1 MMNPT
6 WSAQKQLITVH
17 PLGGCPMGD
26 DASTGVVDINGEVFG
41 YPNLF
46 VTDASVIPTA
56 VGPNPSKTIGA
67 NAERIAQGIVD
78 RGV

>member
-1 MMNPT
+1 
-6 WSAQKQLITVH
+6 
-17 PLGGCPMGD
+17 MGD
-26 DASTGVVDINGEVFG
+26 DASHGAVDANGELFN
-41 YPNLF
+41 YPNIF

-67 NAERIAQGIVD
+67 NAERISRKIIE